1 MKNNKRLKTSG
12 FTLVEVGVVLAIIG
26 VLAAISIPSVSY
38 FLRQGR
44 VKSVVGSVN
53 SVRNWIGSLQSS
65 GAIGG
70 ALPITEGSRPPTT
83 GAALTAQAA
92 ETVAAAARLDQ
103 VLVSAGI
110 TEKLLSFGMGNQAS
124 VAEGEGLDLAWSA
137 RKRAFFISDAN
148 GDASATAT
156 AARDWSSCSRL
167 ESRLSAPG
175 LVPSAA
181 GGANFRLDGATNLS
195 ANTVVAYVHLKEVPY
210 KDALE
215 LAKALNGEGLL
226 ATNGTAQ
233 DAGPVVFAAPGAGA
247 STTDVFVYIAA
258 L

>member
-1 MKNNKRLKTSG
+1 MKNNKHAKATG

-65 GAIGG
+65 GTIGG
-70 ALPITEGSRPPTT
+70 ALPITEGARPPTT

-110 TEKLLSFGMGNQAS
+110 TEKLLSFGMGTQS
-124 VAEGEGLDLAWSA
+124 TVAEGAGLDLSWSA
-137 RKRAFFISDAN
+137 RKRAFFVSDGN
-148 GDASATAT
+148 GEASATAT
-156 AARDWSSCSRL
+156 AGRDWSTCSRL

-181 GGANFRLDGATNLS
+181 AGANFRLDGATNVG

-210 KDALE
+210 KDAAE

-226 ATNGTAQ
+226 APEGSAQ
-233 DAGPVVFAAPGAGA
+233 DAGPVVFAAPDAGA
-247 STTDVFVYIAA
+247 STTDVFIYLAA